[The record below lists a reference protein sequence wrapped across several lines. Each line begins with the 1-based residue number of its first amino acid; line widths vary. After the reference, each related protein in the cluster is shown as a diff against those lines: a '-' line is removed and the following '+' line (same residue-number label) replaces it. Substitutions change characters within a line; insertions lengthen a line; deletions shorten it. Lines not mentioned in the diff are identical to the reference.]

1 MVLHAS
7 PRASVSATPA
17 ALPDAEAQ
25 YAALEA
31 VVRGAVDSD
40 VALVGIH
47 TGGVWVAERLHRAV
61 AAKQPLGTLDANFY
75 RDDVAQRGLK
85 PGVRASA
92 LPFEV
97 RGADVLLVDDVLFTG
112 RTIRAALNVLFD
124 YGRPRRVRLAVLAD
138 RGARELPV
146 VADFSGGAI
155 AVPPGAIAALSR
167 AADGR
172 FAWSL
177 EGADGC

>member
-1 MVLHAS
+1 M
-7 PRASVSATPA
+7 SATVA

-31 VVRGAVDSD
+31 AVRRDVAPD

-61 AAKQPLGTLDANFY
+61 GTTRPAGTLDANFY
-75 RDDVAQRGLK
+75 RDDVGRRGLK
-85 PGVRASA
+85 PGVRAST
-92 LPFEV
+92 LPFDV
-97 RGADVLLVDDVLFTG
+97 RDADVLLVDDVLFTG
-112 RTIRAALNVLFD
+112 RTIRAALNGLFD

-138 RGARELPV
+138 RGARELPI
-146 VADFSGGAI
+146 VADFAGGAI
-155 AVPPGAIAALSR
+155 AVPVGTVAVLSR

-172 FAWSL
+172 LAWSV
-177 EGADGC
+177 EEADGR